1 MIFQFKPFKTD
12 AMKKVLIPYDF
23 TETSQSALNYGVEIA
38 KYLSA
43 NLVLL
48 HISQV
53 PVISSEFGL
62 AGYSITEL
70 FNDHKIAIQK
80 VAEDIRLR
88 EPLITDI
95 EYHCEI
101 GNAADVIIEFSK
113 AHEIDL
119 VVSGIGGHG
128 SAFMKNMVGSI
139 SVAVARHI
147 DNPLIIVPP
156 NTSYKKI
163 QNIAY
168 ACDYDKHLLDSCSLI
183 KVKYINTLFDATLHI
198 LHVIPENH
206 ELNAKESLIDNY
218 VEQNLEHVSHKT
230 YIIAEN
236 TVADGLLNFINHH
249 EIDMVIVEP
258 KKHSILH
265 NLFTFSTTNAMA
277 FYSPVPVLT
286 IHG

>member
-1 MIFQFKPFKTD
+1 
-12 AMKKVLIPYDF
+12 MKKILIPYDF
-23 TETSQSALNYGVEIA
+23 TETSKSALSYGVEIA

-53 PVISSEFGL
+53 PVISSEFGME
-62 AGYSITEL
+62 AYSITEI
-70 FNDHKIAIQK
+70 FNDHNKAIQK
-80 VAEDIRLR
+80 IAEEIGLQ
-88 EPLITDI
+88 EPLINDI
-95 EYHCEI
+95 EYHCEM
-101 GNAADVIIEFSK
+101 GSDAEVIIEFSK
-113 AHEIDL
+113 VHDIDL
-119 VVSGIGGHG
+119 VISGIGGHG
-128 SAFMKNMVGSI
+128 SAFMKNIVGST

-156 NTSYKKI
+156 NASYKKI

-168 ACDYDKHLLDSCSLI
+168 ACDYNKDLLDSSSLI

-218 VEQNLEHVSHKT
+218 VEQNLENVCHKT
-230 YIIAEN
+230 YIISEN
-236 TVADGLLNFINHH
+236 SVADGLLNFIHHH

-258 KKHSILH
+258 KKHSMLH
-265 NLFTFSTTNAMA
+265 KFFTFSTTNAMA

>member
-1 MIFQFKPFKTD
+1 
-12 AMKKVLIPYDF
+12 MKKVLIPYDF

-43 NLVLL
+43 DLVLL
-48 HISQV
+48 HINQV
-53 PVISSEFGL
+53 PVVSSEFGL
-62 AGYSITEL
+62 AGYSIAEL
-70 FNDHKIAIQK
+70 FSEHKHAIQK
-80 VAEDIRLR
+80 IAEDIRLR
-88 EPLITDI
+88 EPLIGHI
-95 EYHCEI
+95 ECHCEM
-101 GNAADVIIEFSK
+101 GNAAEVIIEFSK

-119 VVSGIGGHG
+119 VISGIGGHG
-128 SAFMKNMVGSI
+128 NAFIKNIIGST

-168 ACDYDKHLLDSCSLI
+168 ACDYDKQLLDSSSLI
-183 KVKYINTLFDATLHI
+183 KVRYINTLFDATLHI
-198 LHVIPENH
+198 LHVVPENH
-206 ELNAKESLIDNY
+206 ELNAKEALIDNY
-218 VEQNLEHVSHKT
+218 VEQNLEHVRHKT
-230 YIIAEN
+230 YIISEN

-265 NLFTFSTTNAMA
+265 NLFTFSTINAMA
-277 FYSPVPVLT
+277 FYSPIPVLT